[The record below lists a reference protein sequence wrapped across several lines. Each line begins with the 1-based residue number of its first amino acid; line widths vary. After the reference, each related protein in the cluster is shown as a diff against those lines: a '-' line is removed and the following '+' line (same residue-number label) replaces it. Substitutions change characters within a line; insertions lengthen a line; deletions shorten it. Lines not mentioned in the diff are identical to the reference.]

1 MKFIVLKLL
10 IIDFQNETGVDLFS
24 ENSADLFFSFNNPI
38 FISILVLLCI
48 IVLSY
53 IVINKQFVPL
63 IKEYELE
70 KIKMENRHTSSM
82 AQLAEA
88 APDPVLRANVEGEI
102 IFVNNAGAKLGND
115 LIGKNIV
122 DLFPDLIKIDFQNF
136 IEESSEISFE
146 YAINTRIFNLII
158 KGIPN
163 INAVQIYFNDITKI
177 KNYEEELTASKEK
190 LAELS
195 SHLQTIL
202 ETERSRISK
211 ELHDGIGQTLS
222 FLSLKL
228 DSLRNN
234 SGEENEKRKILE
246 ELNLSINN
254 AVMELKNISYDLK
267 PRMLEIY
274 GLIPTLRLLVEQISS
289 AENIKGTFEHF
300 DVGNLKPR
308 LEITIFRICQE
319 LLNNIIKHSKAT
331 IFSIQILQDSN
342 SIKLIIDDN
351 GIGFEKPRV
360 NYNDSKLRGM
370 GLISITERVE
380 AFKGN
385 ISIDSSIGNGT
396 VVVIE
401 FPETESFG

>member
-385 ISIDSSIGNGT
+385 ISIDSSLGNGT